1 MTRFDLDT
9 QGFAELQGD
18 LEELAQKGD
27 GDAVYKVE
35 VGAEYAVHIEFGRGP
50 IEAPEGSAIPIE
62 TESGETIFRKRV
74 SGHPPYPFFRPA
86 IREFQANTEDFILD
100 NTNYNSIEE
109 IPNANAL
116 VQAAASSLESQMKT
130 NATAQS
136 SGRSPGT
143 NRSHPDVETGN
154 LRASISA
161 TRLR

>member
-1 MTRFDLDT
+1 MTRFDLGT

-35 VGAEYAVHIEFGRGP
+35 VGAEYATFLEFGTRDM
-50 IEAPEGSAIPIE
+50 
-62 TESGETIFRKRV
+62 
-74 SGHPPYPFFRPA
+74 PPYPYFRPA
-86 IREFQANTEDFILD
+86 IVEFQANPEDFILD
-100 NTNYNSIEE
+100 NTYHSSIED

-116 VQAAASSLESQMKT
+116 VQAVASALETQMKT
-130 NATAQS
+130 NATAQAS
-136 SGRSPGT
+136 DRSPGT
-143 NRSHPDVETGN
+143 HPDHPQVDTDN